1 VRDQRIAP
9 DGELDPEWELLLLE
23 YSQRFMVGVDTYR
36 TERWHGFAE
45 VVSQIRHWL
54 DQLPD
59 AVSSAIAYRNA
70 ARLFGHS
77 VDN

>member
-1 VRDQRIAP
+1 
-9 DGELDPEWELLLLE
+9 LLLLE

-45 VVSQIRHWL
+45 VVSQIRSWL

-59 AVSSAIAYRNA
+59 EVSSAIAYRNA
-70 ARLFGHS
+70 ARLFRQR